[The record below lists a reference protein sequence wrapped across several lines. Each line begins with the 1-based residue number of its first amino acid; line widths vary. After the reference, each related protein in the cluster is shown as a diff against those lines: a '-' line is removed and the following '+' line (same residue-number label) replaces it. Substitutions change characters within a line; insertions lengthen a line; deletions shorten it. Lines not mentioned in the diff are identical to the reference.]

1 MIPRTPLIFSAGIL
15 VALLL
20 GTRVPSNSA
29 TLFLILT
36 FLFVA
41 TLGTVGGLEKGWQ
54 SRATNYRGAIRL
66 LLINVLSGSVPMALI
81 GLWIGTETPAGLGF
95 LILAIVPVAGG
106 IPAYASALGV
116 PAERITLFALISYVI
131 ALFVTPVLMGVVVG
145 TRETQGVLWWTLMFG
160 LIIPSVMGIFLARPL
175 TKIPIRTRRTFILCA
190 LLVVM
195 FGIGSSLSG
204 LEFNL
209 DTLGAPLA
217 LVVLIGLLRAP
228 LGAVIGAFLN
238 RSAMLETSV
247 NEAMLAGGYRNCA
260 LAGVA
265 ALAIGQPAAAIPGTL
280 GLASE
285 AILMALLALREIL
298 NRRSVRRT

>member
-1 MIPRTPLIFSAGIL
+1 MVL
-15 VALLL
+15 VLLL

-36 FLFVA
+36 FLCIA

-54 SRATNYRGAIRL
+54 SRATNCRGAIRL
-66 LLINVLSGSVPMALI
+66 LIINVLSGSVPVALI
-81 GLWIGTETPAGLGF
+81 GLWIGTDTPAGLGF
-95 LILAIVPVAGG
+95 LLLAIVPVAGG
-106 IPAYASALGV
+106 IPAYASALGI

-145 TRETQGVLWWTLMFG
+145 TREMQGVLWLTVMFG
-160 LIIPSVMGIFLARPL
+160 LIIPSVLGIFLARTI
-175 TKIPIRTRRTFILCA
+175 TKIPIRIRRTFILIA

-204 LEFNL
+204 LDFDL

-217 LVVLIGLLRAP
+217 IVVLIGLLRAP
-228 LGAVIGAFLN
+228 LGALIGAFLN
-238 RSAMLETSV
+238 RSAKLKTSV

-265 ALAIGQPAAAIPGTL
+265 ALAIGQPAAAIPGAL
-280 GLASE
+280 GMVSE
-285 AILMALLALREIL
+285 AIVMALIALREIL
-298 NRRSVRRT
+298 NRRSVRKT